1 MSPTTPVISSALLI
15 QALEAIP
22 DGCVLTDANQN
33 IVAVNRAF
41 TTLTGYTTEE
51 VLGRNCR
58 ILQGPQ
64 TEPATIQKMGQAL
77 RAGQIFQGCVRN
89 YRKDGSTFWNAITI
103 TPLRDASGRVMHYV
117 SVQRDETEK
126 HQIWDDLRQQSIRDP
141 LTGLPNRAGLAQ
153 HLTLAIARAQ
163 RDGKAFAV
171 GIIDLD
177 DFKPI
182 NDTWGHAAGD
192 ALLRELAQR
201 LQNQL
206 RIADFLARLGGDE
219 FVVVLEGLLPLQI
232 EAQIATLARRLHQA
246 VESPYEVMPSQFAE
260 IGMSLGLALY
270 PGDGQEPDA
279 LMRLADAALYEAKIH
294 KADRKHWWH
303 RWRDDSDAPK
313 LLSLH
318 LPSELDAYGAEA
330 IELLSQIQEHLQRVV
345 TQFVREFYA
354 EIHQR
359 REPSAILAQLT
370 ADEFVHL
377 QDKQTEHLR
386 QLLSPALSES
396 QHRAQAQQLGQV
408 HALVGMDASEMIL
421 AMQDYTS
428 LVHRSIQ
435 SLAWRGDRRAE
446 LAGVIGERLKHEM
459 HWELNGMRLIEQ
471 ARQSVLAYL
480 ESEVDEWLRQKDGN
494 LAELSLQT
502 ILHHLHGLRGAAYG
516 GASAEARIVPIV
528 KVGCANDYLSDL
540 VKTGTNLVFDPND
553 PQLGQCSTVR
563 AWVTGHITTVANYA
577 AAIELSGIA
586 PIARKHGIR
595 SAATLPIFDLL
606 GNPVGVVTLFGGY
619 PCQFESWSAQLWLR
633 SLQQFFQRFASPI
646 SGRRSSIALP
656 SIQERE
662 NVRRLL
668 HGGKLQMFMQ
678 PLVDLYTGR
687 LVKVEALAR
696 LRDGDK
702 WLLPEK
708 FLPAFGEHDL
718 AHLFREGLM
727 QALRWLPRW
736 DDEGIIL
743 DLSVNLP
750 PAVLMLPECTAWVSH
765 ALSTIGVAP
774 HRLILELLETEEIE
788 NQIARDSA
796 ITALAALGVQLG
808 MDDLGS
814 GYSGLQRLQSMP
826 FHVVKIDQA
835 TVRQAVTTP
844 DKSIPFLGALVRMTQ
859 TMGMRVAMEGLES
872 VELIEMAACL
882 GVDWGQ
888 GYAIAKP
895 LPPEAILD
903 WAVGW
908 DYTVDPIHPQHALG
922 KRAQTFRRESLPFD
936 WKHAINTHAN
946 WNTAFLERIN
956 GHGKPLNWKVVCR
969 DDLCHLGRWLY
980 RHRHSCAPELRPLYE
995 ETMRAHAQFHQMA
1008 GVLTR
1013 RAEQDGDV
1021 GNVLVEI
1028 QNGALN
1034 DQSTRLID
1042 LLKVLSAASI
1052 KS

>member
-1 MSPTTPVISSALLI
+1 MISGALLV

-22 DGCVLTDANQN
+22 ESCVLTDANQN

-41 TTLTGYTTEE
+41 TTLTGYATEE

-64 TEPATIQKMGQAL
+64 TDPATIQKVSQAMQ
-77 RAGQIFQGCVRN
+77 AGQIFRGCVRN

-103 TPLRDASGRVMHYV
+103 TPLRDVAGRITHYV
-117 SVQRDETEK
+117 SVQRDDTEK
-126 HQIWDDLRQQSIRDP
+126 HQIWDDLRRQSIRDP

-163 RDGKAFAV
+163 RDGKTLAV

-177 DFKPI
+177 DFKPV

-192 ALLRELAQR
+192 ALLREFAQR

-206 RIADFLARLGGDE
+206 RVADFLARLGGDE
-219 FVVVLEGLLPLQI
+219 FVVVLEGLVPHQI
-232 EAQIATLARRLHQA
+232 EVQMATLARRFHQS
-246 VESPYEVMPSQFAE
+246 VESPFEIMPSQFAE
-260 IGMSLGLALY
+260 IGMSMGLALY

-279 LMRLADAALYEAKIH
+279 LMRLADAALYEAKMH

-313 LLSLH
+313 RLSLY

-330 IELLSQIQEHLQRVV
+330 VELLSQIQEHLQRVV

-370 ADEFVHL
+370 SDEFAHL

-396 QHRAQAQQLGQV
+396 RHQTQAQQLGQV

-446 LAGVIGERLKHEM
+446 LAGIIGERLKHEM
-459 HWELNGMRLIEQ
+459 HWELNGMRQIEQ
-471 ARQSVLAYL
+471 ARQSVLTYL
-480 ESEVDEWLRQKDGN
+480 ESEVDGWLRQKDGN
-494 LAELSLQT
+494 LAELSLQAM
-502 ILHHLHGLRGAAYG
+502 LRHLHGLRGATYTE
-516 GASAEARIVPIV
+516 ASAAAQIVPIAE
-528 KVGCANDYLSDL
+528 VGCTEAYVSDL
-540 VKTGTNLVFDPND
+540 KQSGISLVFDPND
-553 PQLGQCSTVR
+553 PQMGQSSTAR
-563 AWVTGHITTVANYA
+563 AWMTGQITTVANYA
-577 AAIELSGIA
+577 ATAELADIA

-595 SAATLPIFDLL
+595 SAATMPIFDLHS
-606 GNPVGVVTLFGGY
+606 NPVGMVTLFGGY

-633 SLQQFFQRFASPI
+633 SVQHFFQRFARPI
-646 SGRRSSIALP
+646 SGRRSVITLP
-656 SIQERE
+656 SSQERE
-662 NVRRLL
+662 SLRRLL
-668 HGGKLQMFMQ
+668 HGGGLQMFMQ

-696 LRDGDK
+696 LRDGEK
-702 WLLPEK
+702 WITPGK
-708 FLPAFGEHDL
+708 FLPAFGEPDL
-718 AHLFREGLM
+718 VRLFREGLM
-727 QALRWLPRW
+727 QALQWLPRW
-736 DDEGIIL
+736 DDDGIIL

-750 PAVLMLPECTAWVSH
+750 PTVLMLPECSAWVGH
-765 ALSTIGVAP
+765 ALDATGVDP

-788 NQIARDSA
+788 DQMARDNA
-796 ITALAALGVQLG
+796 IMALASLGVQLG

-814 GYSGLQRLQSMP
+814 GYSSLQRLQSMP

-835 TVRQAVTTP
+835 TVRQAAATP

-859 TMGMRVAMEGLES
+859 AMGMRVAMEGLES
-872 VELIEMAACL
+872 AELIEMAACL

-895 LPPEAILD
+895 LPPEAILNWAVDWD
-903 WAVGW
+903 WAV
-908 DYTVDPIHPQHALG
+908 DPDRPQHALG
-922 KRAQTFRRESLPFD
+922 KRAYTFRQESLPFD
-936 WKHAINTHAN
+936 WKHAIDTHAN
-946 WNTAFLERIN
+946 WNLAFFERIR
-956 GHGKPLNWKVVCR
+956 GQGKPLNWRVVCR
-969 DDLCHLGRWLY
+969 DDLCQLGRWLH
-980 RHRHSCAPELRPLYE
+980 RHRHTCTPELRPRYE
-995 ETMRAHAQFHQMA
+995 EAMHAHAQFHHMA
-1008 GVLTR
+1008 GTLAR
-1013 RAEQDGDV
+1013 RAEQEGDV
-1021 GNVLVEI
+1021 ANVLAEL
-1028 QNGALN
+1028 QDGELA
-1034 DQSTRLID
+1034 DQSARLID
-1042 LLKVLSAASI
+1042 LLKALSTAPM